1 MFKEKKRENKSRQG
15 KSTFHGFYVAG
26 KDYDWGGRR
35 RSFSAIEGYQRS
47 RSYDSA
53 GTSHLHNEK
62 I

>member
-47 RSYDSA
+47 RS
-53 GTSHLHNEK
+53 
-62 I
+62 